1 MTNGLFCLTSQ
12 PLKELVKYRHQ
23 LHALKVNLS
32 TDWTVQKEPQSI
44 VPLAPTILHLVFVLR
59 IIFQVGG
66 WESYTRTLGTAN
78 HKTVGATSCPGR
90 RSRSSYR
97 DVFLSLFLGHSHAL
111 NKKRQRWLPV
121 RRLLLQVLKSN
132 TQVTCGLFTAV
143 KEGAHAKTWR

>member
-1 MTNGLFCLTSQ
+1 M
-12 PLKELVKYRHQ
+12 KYRHQ
-23 LHALKVNLS
+23 LHALKGNLS
-32 TDWTVQKEPQSI
+32 TDWTVQQEPQSI

-66 WESYTRTLGTAN
+66 WEPYTRTLGTAN

-97 DVFLSLFLGHSHAL
+97 DVFLSLLLGHPHAL
-111 NKKRQRWLPV
+111 NKKCQTRLAV
-121 RRLLLQVLKSN
+121 KRLLLQVLKSS

-143 KEGAHAKTWR
+143 EEEAHAKTWR